1 MGNEDGG
8 VEVRRL
14 VRLSSRKGSIEVVAE
29 PRSDVVAEKA
39 GEPVTPDDAPEG
51 VSVSSQRSPL
61 VVRVPEGTDVVIGT
75 VSGRVTCSGRLG
87 HVAVNTVSARIE
99 VDQAA
104 RVDTRTISGRVSVGS
119 CDGEVRCD
127 AGSGRAEVGEAGSV
141 FLSTA
146 NGRITARRVRGKV
159 RARALNGRIQVGV
172 TEIPLDVKVECVN
185 GRIEVRVPAGARPH
199 ALLRSKNG
207 AVTNALEEGSDGT
220 IMAQTVNG
228 SIVIDELAE

>member
-1 MGNEDGG
+1 MGNDEGG

-14 VRLSSRKGSIEVVAE
+14 VRLSSRKGSIEVIAE
-29 PRSDVVAEKA
+29 ARRDVVAEKA
-39 GEPVTPDDAPEG
+39 GEPIEPEEAPEG

-61 VVRVPEGTDVVIGT
+61 VVRVPEGSDVVIGT

-87 HVAVNTVSARIE
+87 HVAANTVSARIE
-99 VDQAA
+99 IELAA
-104 RVDTRTISGRVSVGS
+104 RVDTRTVSGRVSVGS
-119 CDGEVRCD
+119 CEGEVRCD

-141 FLSTA
+141 LLSTA

-172 TEIPLDVKVECVN
+172 TELPLDVKVECVN
-185 GRIEVRVPAGARPH
+185 GQIEVRVPPAARP
-199 ALLRSKNG
+199 ATRLRSKNG
-207 AVTNALEEGSDGT
+207 RVTNALDDGPDGM

-228 SIVIDELAE
+228 SIRIDELAE